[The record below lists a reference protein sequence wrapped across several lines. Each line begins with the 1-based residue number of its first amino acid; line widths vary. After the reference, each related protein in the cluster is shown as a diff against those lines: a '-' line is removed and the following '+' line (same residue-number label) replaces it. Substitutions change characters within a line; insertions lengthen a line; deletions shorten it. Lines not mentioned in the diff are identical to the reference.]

1 MLRKL
6 QPKGPGI
13 AAGLAALAAALAA
26 GAVGAMT
33 ASATLPELL
42 WCMAS
47 ATGTYSSLENCEK
60 LVSGGTGFEWE
71 GEPLTGETITLDVKG
86 LKALLLSVPG
96 NLDIEC
102 ASSSGSSELTLVE
115 GSDVFSKGSTT
126 FLSCKEVGGFNGA
139 CNSTEPAG
147 LSGEIIT
154 KELKGELVYLKAG
167 KATPVGLLL
176 KPASGVVF
184 TTMSCL
190 EGIVKE
196 NVEGAVIGEVLGP
209 FAAGPATSG
218 KTLYAENEAT
228 KKQVWTKVEEGA
240 ETFELTAFKEK
251 ALEVTEVTSEL
262 LVGGTALTFYIQA

>member
-6 QPKGPGI
+6 QPKAPGV

-47 ATGTYSSLENCEK
+47 ASGTYSSAENCEK
-60 LVSGGTGFEWE
+60 LVAGGTGFEWE
-71 GEPLTGETITLDVKG
+71 GEPLSGETVTIDTKG

-115 GSDVFSKGSTT
+115 GLDLFTKGVTK

-147 LSGEIIT
+147 ASGEIIT
-154 KELKGELVYLKAG
+154 KELTGDLIYLKAG
-167 KATPVGLLL
+167 KTTPVGLRLVPKVGSIFTTLSCIGGLL
-176 KPASGVVF
+176 KE
-184 TTMSCL
+184 T
-190 EGIVKE
+190 
-196 NVEGAVIGEVLGP
+196 VEGAVIGEVNSAVNTPLT
-209 FAAGPATSG
+209 AG
-218 KTLYAENEAT
+218 KVLYSENEVT

-251 ALEVTEVTSEL
+251 AIEITEVTTEL
-262 LVGGTALTFYIQA
+262 LASETALTFIMEA